1 MTHSFICIEL
11 ETNCYNVMFQVS
23 VAPSES
29 TDSVE
34 VGEES
39 QALSESQGQQ
49 VQIHVCQSGSTHNVQ

>member
-1 MTHSFICIEL
+1 
-11 ETNCYNVMFQVS
+11 MFQVS

-49 VQIHVCQSGSTHNVQ
+49 VQIHVCQSGSIHNVQ

>member
-1 MTHSFICIEL
+1 
-11 ETNCYNVMFQVS
+11 MFQVS

-39 QALSESQGQQ
+39 QALTESQGQQ
-49 VQIHVCQSGSTHNVQ
+49 VQIHVHVCQSGSTHNVQ

>member
-1 MTHSFICIEL
+1 
-11 ETNCYNVMFQVS
+11 MFQVS

-49 VQIHVCQSGSTHNVQ
+49 VCQSGSTHNVQ